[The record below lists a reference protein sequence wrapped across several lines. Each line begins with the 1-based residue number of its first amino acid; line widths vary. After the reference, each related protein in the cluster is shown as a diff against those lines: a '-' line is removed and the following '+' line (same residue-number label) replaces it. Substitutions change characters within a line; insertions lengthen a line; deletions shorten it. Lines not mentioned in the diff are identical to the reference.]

1 LFADVAGSENKSPFI
16 TTPASQLPLFFST
29 RSHSHAA
36 VSRQC
41 GYHSRNN
48 KHSNLVRVMERDVNL
63 LIVDDSYPSRRA
75 LAAAMRLGGI
85 TAEIQEADNGID
97 AIAVLLTQQIDC
109 AFVDFRMPGK
119 DGLEVLLEA
128 RAAGIT
134 TPIIITTGAGD
145 EQTAVAMMKAGATD
159 YLAKSHLTAE
169 QVQQSLRNALR
180 VGESDRRAR
189 AADAQLRESEQFHR
203 AVLNSLTAQIAVLD
217 RDGKII
223 SVNQAWRDFGMQ
235 GGATSH
241 SLSVGQNYIDVCDQA
256 VAQGDL
262 SAIEC
267 QQGLAQVF
275 SGQRDTFTMEYP
287 CHSPDKRRW
296 FLMHAAPLPKKN
308 GGAVVSH
315 IDITERYV
323 VDEARRQSEA
333 RFRRIFEA
341 NIIGVVFW
349 DAQGCITDANDAML
363 SLIGY
368 SRDEMTRGRLNVW
381 ELTPTEEHELCR
393 AGFAEIA
400 ATGVCHPFEKH
411 YIRKDGTPIPVYVVA
426 AALDGGAEAGIE
438 LVVDLTAQKQ
448 IEEERRQ
455 TLEMLESLIRT
466 TPAAIQVRDRQ
477 GRVLI
482 WNRGAE
488 RIFGWTAAEVIGKT
502 PPYLTPEAMESFNHY
517 CRRVFSGETI
527 ENVELQR
534 VRKDGSM
541 RTLTLTASPLH
552 DRNGNI
558 AGLTAIFADITEAR
572 QLQRQLL
579 QSQRMESVGRLAGGV
594 AHDFNNILAIIS
606 GYSEGLI
613 RRLNGDDALAEHV
626 RQIEQAAERGAALT
640 QQLLT
645 FSRGQ
650 AVKLQPL
657 DLNEVITNV
666 FQMLRRLITSE
677 ITIEHRPGKDL
688 GLIRADP
695 GQIEQ
700 VLVNLT
706 LNARDAMHGRGR
718 IVIETTNITPADT
731 TPPSPQA
738 NRPCVRLS
746 VTDDGHGMDEQ
757 ARARIFEPFFTTKER
772 TGTGLGLWIVYGIV
786 EHCGGAISVESQ
798 AGQGTTFN
806 LFFPVNQQDR

>member
-1 LFADVAGSENKSPFI
+1 LFADVGGSENKSPFI

-349 DAQGCITDANDAML
+349 DAQGCITDANDALL

-368 SRDEMTRGRLNVW
+368 SRAEMTRGRLNVW

>member
-349 DAQGCITDANDAML
+349 DAQGCITDANDALL

-368 SRDEMTRGRLNVW
+368 SRAEMTRGRLNVW